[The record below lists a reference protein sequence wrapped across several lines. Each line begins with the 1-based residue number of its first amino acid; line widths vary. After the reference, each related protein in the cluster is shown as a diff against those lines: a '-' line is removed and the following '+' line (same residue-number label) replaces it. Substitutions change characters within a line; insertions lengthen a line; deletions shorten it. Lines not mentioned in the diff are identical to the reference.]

1 MTPLYSSPKWHRG
14 NVVGVGFFYSAIGTL
29 TRGCR
34 RKG

>member
-1 MTPLYSSPKWHRG
+1 
-14 NVVGVGFFYSAIGTL
+14 VGMWWGWVFFYSAIGTL